1 MSGPYAI
8 LEADRLLVLHQQN
21 HLPPFFFLLLFLVFL
36 VVGQV
41 DLRRRHLGF
50 KQIHVKQLQAILALT
65 LAGFKHTKSNT
76 RLGFSIHFCVFEMQ
90 TRMSMWMLK
99 ENKTL
104 HSGTEAGHK
113 SKAPEFYWWKPLG
126 VFSNKFLL
134 LYYSEKK
141 TLEMCKEQ
149 QGWWLEEWLFRK
161 YHIPHEFEF
170 LNPFENPVLLKNLW
184 LQNGKN
190 WLKGHSRQILK
201 VILTMATFLN
211 IYNYFIV
218 SSEQWSESLIFM
230 GKCFPN
236 YLILHSL
243 PTTYIFSSLLISPL
257 PEDHEIKK
265 GIRCPLAYFFTAA
278 AFIGFICSRQNFQ
291 FGTQSFPFGTTT
303 IWGTG
308 KKKRRQHAVMFCETT
323 I

>member
-1 MSGPYAI
+1 M
-8 LEADRLLVLHQQN
+8 EASWC
-21 HLPPFFFLLLFLVFL
+21 FFLINFSYYTTVRRQLWKCARNSKTDDLF
-36 VVGQV
+36 
-41 DLRRRHLGF
+41 
-50 KQIHVKQLQAILALT
+50 
-65 LAGFKHTKSNT
+65 
-76 RLGFSIHFCVFEMQ
+76 
-90 TRMSMWMLK
+90 
-99 ENKTL
+99 
-104 HSGTEAGHK
+104 
-113 SKAPEFYWWKPLG
+113 
-126 VFSNKFLL
+126 
-134 LYYSEKK
+134 
-141 TLEMCKEQ
+141 
-149 QGWWLEEWLFRK
+149 EERLFRK

-170 LNPFENPVLLKNLW
+170 LNPFKNPVLLKNLW

-291 FGTQSFPFGTTT
+291 FGTQSLPFGTTT
-303 IWGTG
+303 IWGTE
-308 KKKRRQHAVMFCETT
+308 KKKKTTCCYVLWNHDTRITPIQPLLSVKLDLDETIFSWQTQYSFVIVVFKTQWTLCPHMCVLTFFKKYTQPYDFGVNTLKYFCFECWHFSCL
-323 I
+323 